1 VQQSPEDSVMNR
13 TLDETAAVLGLKPR
27 KFREQL
33 RELRMLTQSGD
44 LASHHRGGGN
54 LFSDPRSV
62 QIGTTNRYKHYAV
75 VMVTEAGVQWLAK
88 KLGITITHKDAAA

>member
-1 VQQSPEDSVMNR
+1 MNR

-27 KFREQL
+27 KLREQL
-33 RELRMLTQSGD
+33 RSLRVLTQSGD

-75 VMVTEAGVQWLAK
+75 VMVTEAGVPWLAK
-88 KLGITITHKDAAA
+88 KLGIAITHKDAAA

>member
-1 VQQSPEDSVMNR
+1 MNR

>member
-1 VQQSPEDSVMNR
+1 MNR

-27 KFREQL
+27 KLREQL
-33 RELRMLTQSGD
+33 RTLRVLTQNGD
-44 LASHHRGGGN
+44 LASRYRLGGN

-62 QIGTTNRYKHYAV
+62 RIGTTNRYKHYAV

-88 KLGITITHKDAAA
+88 KLDIAITHKDAAA